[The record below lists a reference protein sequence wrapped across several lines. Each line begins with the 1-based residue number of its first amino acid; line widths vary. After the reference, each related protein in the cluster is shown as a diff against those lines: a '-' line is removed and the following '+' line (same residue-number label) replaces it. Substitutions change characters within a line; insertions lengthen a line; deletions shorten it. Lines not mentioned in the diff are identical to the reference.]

1 MNKQEKL
8 IVALLFAALVGS
20 MMYQRNLQQ
29 KIAEYQR
36 SLATNEVA
44 AATSM
49 PISADAE
56 PVLTTAAAT
65 EQPTDSGEE
74 KPSDLPEITG
84 TLANEHCRIELTSK
98 GGGIR
103 SARLL
108 DYRRDLDSP
117 EDEHV
122 ELDFASLPALTL
134 VDLPGLGRLADFSLA
149 VTEDQRSAVLRAA
162 RPDGL
167 QLERHISFVNGY
179 RLAVKDTFRNGSESS
194 IEVGQTL
201 MQLGPMQAALDA
213 DDSSLAADARV
224 QEPRKVV
231 FPEFSKVRGLSRL
244 FGAAGGGCSAARVP
258 LGAPREV
265 TIPHSGITTWA
276 AVRTRFFVQVLTP
289 GQAAANMRIRAR
301 RQEGEA
307 LRLSEIDAA
316 LGEAAF
322 ALEPGAS
329 LERTYDYYAGPRQM
343 SALRALG
350 ADQVRLMRF
359 GTWRIFCGWLLDI
372 LNFLYRVIPNYGVA
386 IILLTCLVRLI
397 MLPITKR
404 SSEGMR
410 RMQAMQPKLK
420 EIQTLYKDD
429 PQKQQ
434 RETMRLYS
442 EHKVNPLSSC
452 LPMLIQLPIFVAL
465 FTVLRSSV
473 ELRFQAFLWVADL
486 SSPEG
491 LFRDTLGFSLNILPI
506 AMAGTMALQSYL
518 TPQAG
523 DASQQRMMMVMM
535 PVMMLVMFY
544 NFPSGLALYWT
555 TSQVLAICGLLWV
568 RRKKRGK
575 NGSEDGVEVIPPA
588 KETRQM
594 RRARER

>member
-20 MMYQRNLQQ
+20 MLYQRELQ
-29 KIAEYQR
+29 KKNIEYQR
-36 SLATNEVA
+36 SLATNEVV
-44 AATSM
+44 AATS
-49 PISADAE
+49 PPLSDKAE
-56 PVLTTAAAT
+56 PVLTT
-65 EQPTDSGEE
+65 
-74 KPSDLPEITG
+74 PSDETAKPEEEAPSGLPEVTQV
-84 TLANEHCRIELTSK
+84 LANEHCQLELTSK
-98 GGGIR
+98 GGGIK

-108 DYRRDLDSP
+108 DYRRTLESP
-117 EDEHV
+117 ADESV
-122 ELDFASLPALTL
+122 ELDFSHLPALTL
-134 VDLPGLGRLADFSLA
+134 EDLPGFGRQADYALEVA
-149 VTEDQRSAVLRAA
+149 ADRGSAVLKAERA
-162 RPDGL
+162 DGL
-167 QLERHISFVNGY
+167 QLERRLSFTNGY
-179 RLAVKDTFRNGSESS
+179 RLAVADIFHNRSDNV
-194 IEVGQTL
+194 IEVGPTL

-224 QEPRKVV
+224 DEGRKVV
-231 FPEFSKVRGLSRL
+231 FPEFSKAKGLSRL
-244 FGAAGGGCSAARVP
+244 FGASGGGCSAARVP
-258 LGAPREV
+258 LGAPQE
-265 TIPHSGITTWA
+265 ITLPYGGAPDWG
-276 AVRTRFFVQVLTP
+276 AVRTRFFVQILTP
-289 GQAAANMRIRAR
+289 GQTAARMRVRAR
-301 RQEGEA
+301 RLDGEA

-322 ALEPGAS
+322 TLEPGAS
-329 LERTYDYYAGPRQM
+329 HERTYGYYAGPRQM

-350 ADQVRLMRF
+350 GDQVRLMRF

-372 LNFLYRVIPNYGVA
+372 LNFLYSLVPNYGVA

-397 MLPITKR
+397 LLPITKR
-404 SSEGMR
+404 SADGMR

-420 EIQTLYKDD
+420 EVQELYKDD

-442 EHKVNPLSSC
+442 EYKVNPLSSC

-535 PVMMLVMFY
+535 PIMMLVMFY

-568 RRKKRGK
+568 RHKNRRKDGPT
-575 NGSEDGVEVIPPA
+575 DGVEVIPPA
-588 KETRQM
+588 RETRQM
-594 RRARER
+594 RRARQR